1 VNLPLSGNNFD
12 AKVDNADL
20 GILLAN
26 LGPVPELNC
35 ISHQR
40 ISIMKNLSTGTGLC
54 IAGLCVVAF
63 PFAQKLASVES
74 QAHAGVQASA
84 MTAVA
89 SSATAQVTPTIVWY
103 GVVPTLGTS
112 DHKDV
117 FRAWSDGRIEA
128 TRGRFENTGL
138 PGSYCTKWVTSSG
151 SSSSPLCSPWTVV
164 SDPSQGYN
172 AASDIN
178 FDSRVDGSDLGQLLA
193 AWGDAPRQDI
203 PPSDCPLN
211 LVNP

>member
-1 VNLPLSGNNFD
+1 
-12 AKVDNADL
+12 
-20 GILLAN
+20 
-26 LGPVPELNC
+26 
-35 ISHQR
+35 
-40 ISIMKNLSTGTGLC
+40 MKNLSTGTGLC
-54 IAGLCVVAF
+54 IAGLCAVAF
-63 PFAQKLASVES
+63 PFAQKLASVDS

-103 GVVPTLGTS
+103 GVAAYGYWGSGMPVQDWTVVG
-112 DHKDV
+112 
-117 FRAWSDGRIEA
+117 RAWADGRIEIRRMKHNYNA
-128 TRGRFENTGL
+128 
-138 PGSYCTKWVTSSG
+138 
-151 SSSSPLCSPWTVV
+151 CSPAPQCQEPWITI
-164 SDPSQGYN
+164 SDPNEGYS